1 MDLFNNKISINTLL
15 FDGHFIQKD
24 EFIIQKTNRHRQ
36 GFSGFKRGSCIRNVD
51 PLYF

>member
-24 EFIIQKTNRHRQ
+24 EFIIQKTNKSR
-36 GFSGFKRGSCIRNVD
+36 
-51 PLYF
+51 